1 LEYRTLG
8 PSGLKSSLAG
18 LGTTTFGS
26 KCDAMESARIVHRAL
41 ELGVNFFDT
50 ANNYGHGL
58 SEEYLGRA
66 LRGRRRDAII
76 ATKFGN
82 ASTMQQRGAS
92 RRAVIDAAEASLRR
106 LHVDYIDLYQVHYW
120 DPVTPIEETFRALD
134 DLVHRGCVRY
144 IGCSNF
150 TGSQIVEAQRT
161 AVAECLTQLASVQD
175 AYHLL
180 DRNIEPEILPVL
192 GRLGLGLVC
201 YGPLAGG
208 FLTGK
213 YRRGAPPPPGSR
225 FAGGRDPFA
234 GAALHADHFVQLE
247 RLDAFAHAL
256 GRTIG
261 ELALGWLASQQAVT
275 TVIAAVTSCEQL
287 EENVRGVGWRLTV
300 EELRALDDAVGYV
313 RGAPPLPGPWW
324 SAREVSDRHP
334 RDLQFRV

>member
-1 LEYRTLG
+1 
-8 PSGLKSSLAG
+8 
-18 LGTTTFGS
+18 
-26 KCDAMESARIVHRAL
+26 MESERIVHRAL

-92 RRAVIDAAEASLRR
+92 RRAVIDAVEGTLRR
-106 LHVDYIDLYQVHYW
+106 LRVDYIDLYQVHYW
-120 DPVTPIEETFRALD
+120 DSVTPIEETLRALD
-134 DLVHRGCVRY
+134 DLVHGGCVRY

-150 TGSQIVEAQRT
+150 TGSQIVEAHRT
-161 AVAECLTQLASVQD
+161 ATAECLTPLTAAQD
-175 AYHLL
+175 GYHLL
-180 DRNIEPEILPVL
+180 DRSIEQDVLPVL
-192 GRLGLGLVC
+192 RRLGLGLVC

-213 YRRGAPPPPGSR
+213 YRPGAPAPPGSR
-225 FAGGRDPFA
+225 LAGGSA
-234 GAALHADHFVQLE
+234 GLGKELRPEHFVQLG
-247 RLDAFAHAL
+247 RLENFSHAH
-256 GRTIG
+256 GRRIG

-275 TVIAAVTSCEQL
+275 TLIAAVTSCEQL
-287 EENVRGVGWRLTV
+287 EENVRCLGWRLTAD
-300 EELRALDDAVGYV
+300 ELRGLDDAVGYIP
-313 RGAPPLPGPWW
+313 GTPSIPGPWW

-334 RDLQFRV
+334 RELQFHV